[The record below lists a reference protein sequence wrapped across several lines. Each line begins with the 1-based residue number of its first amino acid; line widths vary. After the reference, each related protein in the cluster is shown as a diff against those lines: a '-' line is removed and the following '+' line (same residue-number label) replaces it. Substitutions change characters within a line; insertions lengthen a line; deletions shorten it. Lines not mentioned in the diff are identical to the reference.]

1 MSEENKTIVR
11 RYLDELWN
19 KGNRAI
25 LDELA
30 TPNFALTSS
39 GDAFRSSFTGI
50 RLTVDDQVAEGDKV
64 VTRWT
69 VTGTHTGEFEGIAST
84 GKHVTFT
91 AISIHRMEGGKLAER
106 WAAVSVLGVQ
116 QQLGAVLASP

>member
-1 MSEENKTIVR
+1 MSEENKAIVR

-39 GDAFRSSFTGI
+39 GDAFR
-50 RLTVDDQVAEGDKV
+50 
-64 VTRWT
+64 
-69 VTGTHTGEFEGIAST
+69 
-84 GKHVTFT
+84 
-91 AISIHRMEGGKLAER
+91 
-106 WAAVSVLGVQ
+106 
-116 QQLGAVLASP
+116 